1 MEQFSNLACPIGL
14 CNSEI
19 IQGGMKANLKVNEE
33 RETHSIDS
41 KFFDILFDKVYDPMN
56 IKFVN
61 NTRKNRS

>member
-1 MEQFSNLACPIGL
+1 MEQFNNLACPIGL

-33 RETHSIDS
+33 RKTHSIES
-41 KFFDILFDKVYDPMN
+41 KFFDILFDKVQDPMN
-56 IKFVN
+56 IRFAN